1 MGFEASVA
9 GQSLRRWFEN
19 QLRKIVERF
28 LPMLEVVRVFIH
40 MPNVRDF
47 SFFEIS
53 VDALTDANQAVLVAA
68 GNSA

>member
-1 MGFEASVA
+1 
-9 GQSLRRWFEN
+9 
-19 QLRKIVERF
+19 
-28 LPMLEVVRVFIH
+28 MLEVVRVFIH
-40 MPNVRDF
+40 VPNVRDF